1 MLNIILFSL
10 SVLSIAWLGHTM
22 GTQHSWSYWKMWQFI
37 WTENTFANIW
47 SEMILGNVHRLPF
60 HAPLY
65 SEHTL
70 STLRAQENNQ
80 GLLRASEREGAQE
93 RAQESTLCRDHYG
106 RIVLE
111 KTLEKE
117 NTRERVQKTALER
130 ALERTLEST
139 RENAKEKTWEN
150 MKEKN
155 TCLR

>member
-1 MLNIILFSL
+1 
-10 SVLSIAWLGHTM
+10 
-22 GTQHSWSYWKMWQFI
+22 
-37 WTENTFANIW
+37 
-47 SEMILGNVHRLPF
+47 MILGNVHRLPF

-139 RENAKEKTWEN
+139 RENAKEKT
-150 MKEKN
+150 
-155 TCLR
+155 